1 MTLIQLKYFCEI
13 AETHNFTAAADNL
26 HVAQSSVSVAIRDL
40 EAELGTPL
48 FTRQNK
54 KRVELST
61 FGEFFL
67 PYVTESLSMLNKGV
81 QELKDLSNPLRS
93 RVRLGT
99 YVSLAYYLV
108 PYFLRDISD
117 IISVDLNV
125 NYAVTDM
132 PAKLLRGDYD
142 VTITNSADDTDSCRY
157 RQIAIQ
163 KIHILVPNSDPLAGK
178 TALSAADLADKKIF
192 CVSENSLNDI
202 YIHKLFAKQ
211 GLTPKMEYYSD
222 WSAMIANVAMGK
234 GVAVATRGVV
244 DDKRMAYVDI
254 ADDDAKID
262 IYLSWPSNRK
272 LAGSTKFVVEHIL
285 KTAEA
290 VSKEDLVF

>member
-13 AETHNFTAAADNL
+13 AKTHNFTAAAENL

-54 KRVELST
+54 KRVELSA

-67 PYVTESLSMLNKGV
+67 PYVTESMSVLDRGV
-81 QELKDLSNPLRS
+81 AELKALSNPLS
-93 RVRLGT
+93 DRVRLGT

-117 IISVDLNV
+117 VINVELNV
-125 NYAVTDM
+125 NYAVADM

-142 VTITNSADDTDSCRY
+142 ITITNNADDPANCRY
-157 RQIAIQ
+157 RKIAVQ
-163 KIHILVPNSDPLAGK
+163 KIHMLVPNTDPLAGK
-178 TALSAADLADKKIF
+178 SALTVNDLANKTIF
-192 CVSENSLNDI
+192 CVSQNSFNDE
-202 YIHKLFAKQ
+202 YIHRLFAKRD
-211 GLTPKMEYYSD
+211 LTPKMEYYSD
-222 WSAMIANVAMGK
+222 WSAMIASVAMGK

-244 DDKRMAYVDI
+244 DDQRMSYVDI

-262 IYLSWPSNRK
+262 IYLSWPANRK
-272 LAGSTKFVVEHIL
+272 LTGSAKFTVEHIL
-285 KTAEA
+285 KLVETADKDE
-290 VSKEDLVF
+290 LVF